1 MENNVQLLFSKLIEN
16 GCTVTEAE
24 QIIDLLASDEDSV
37 YKDLILAQLAQ
48 PVEKE
53 KISDALY
60 KRLDKRLQNILES
73 ETPVVQLQSQRRSKT
88 SYVKYV
94 AAAAV
99 LIFLSAGAYFLLRN
113 EEPKQHVAIQ
123 KYNIPAG
130 DNKAI
135 LTLANGKQIILTDA
149 KNGELANENAVAIN
163 KTGGGVIRYD
173 GTSANSEIAYNTM
186 TTPRGGQYTLILS
199 DGTKVFMNAA
209 SAIKYPTSF
218 SGNERKVELKGEAYF
233 EVAHNKKMPFR
244 VETPSHQIEVLGTHF
259 NVNAYDD
266 EPAAKTTLLEGSVKI
281 NKVAD
286 GKVINEIDYK
296 ILKPGEQATV
306 KADIQVANADV
317 DEAVAWKNGV
327 FMFND
332 EKIES
337 IMRKISRWYN
347 VDVDYQGKITSEGFG
362 GTVSR
367 SKDISAILKV
377 LEETG
382 GVHFKVEGR
391 RITVMP

>member
-1 MENNVQLLFSKLIEN
+1 MENNDQILFSKLIKN
-16 GCTVTEAE
+16 GCSVAEAE
-24 QIIDLLASDEDSV
+24 QIIDLLASEQDSV
-37 YKDLILAQLAQ
+37 YKDLVLAQLAQ
-48 PVEKE
+48 PVKE
-53 KISDALY
+53 EEVSEELRN
-60 KRLDKRLQNILES
+60 RLDKRLQNIFD
-73 ETPVVQLQSQRRSKT
+73 ETPVVKLQPNRSKI
-88 SYVKYV
+88 SYIRFV
-94 AAAAV
+94 AAAVV
-99 LIFLSAGAYFLLRN
+99 LLFISAGAYFLLK
-113 EEPKQHVAIQ
+113 EQAPKQQVAAQ

-130 DNKAI
+130 GNKAI
-135 LTLANGKQIILTDA
+135 LTLANGKQIVLTDA
-149 KNGELANENAVAIN
+149 KNGELANESTIVIN
-163 KTGGGVIRYD
+163 KTGRGVVRYD
-173 GTSANSEIAYNTM
+173 GTSAGGELTYNTM
-186 TTPRGGQYTLILS
+186 STPRGGQYTLILS

-209 SAIKYPTSF
+209 SSLKYPTSF

-244 VETPSHQIEVLGTHF
+244 VETPSHQVEVLGTHF

-281 NKVAD
+281 NKTVD
-286 GKVINEIDYK
+286 GKVINDAGYK
-296 ILKPGEQATV
+296 ILRPGEQATV

-317 DEAVAWKNGV
+317 DEAIAWKNGV
-327 FMFND
+327 FVFND

-347 VDVDYQGKITSEGFG
+347 VDVDYKGKITSEGFG

-367 SKDISAILKV
+367 SKDISTILHV

-391 RITVMP
+391 RVTVMP

>member
-1 MENNVQLLFSKLIEN
+1 
-16 GCTVTEAE
+16 
-24 QIIDLLASDEDSV
+24 
-37 YKDLILAQLAQ
+37 
-48 PVEKE
+48 
-53 KISDALY
+53 
-60 KRLDKRLQNILES
+60 LQNILQD
-73 ETPVVQLQSQRRSKT
+73 PT
-88 SYVKYV
+88 SVIELRPQNRLKVSYIKYV

-99 LIFLSAGAYFLLRN
+99 LIFISAGAYFLLRDQ
-113 EEPKQHVAIQ
+113 EPKQQVAVQ
-123 KYNIPAG
+123 QYNIPAG
-130 DNKAI
+130 GNKAV
-135 LTLANGKQIILTDA
+135 LTLANGKQIVLTDA
-149 KNGELANENAVAIN
+149 KNGELASENTVAIN
-163 KTGGGVIRYD
+163 KTGRGVVRYD
-173 GTSANSEIAYNTM
+173 GTSVNNEISYNTM
-186 TTPRGGQYTLILS
+186 STPRGGQYTLILS

-209 SAIKYPTSF
+209 SSIKYPTSF

-244 VETPSHQIEVLGTHF
+244 VETPSHQVEVLGTHF

-281 NKVAD
+281 NKAVD
-286 GKVINEIDYK
+286 GKIINEADYK

-306 KADIQVANADV
+306 KTDIQVANADV
-317 DEAVAWKNGV
+317 DEAIAWKNGV
-327 FMFND
+327 FIFND

-347 VDVDYQGKITSEGFG
+347 VDVDYKGKITSEGFG

-367 SKDISAILKV
+367 SKDISAILHV